1 MKLKDQTAIITGSGS
16 GIGRSIALAFARE
29 GADVVV
35 TDIQEENCFKVLAEV
50 AKYSANSLAMKV
62 DVTKGGEIERLARA
76 TLDKY
81 KKIDI
86 LVNNAGTGAAYNLE
100 DTPEED
106 WDRIMGINLKGVFL
120 CSQQVGKIMIQQK
133 KGNIINIA
141 SISAHTPIP
150 QGNAYS
156 VTKAGVRMLTRLA
169 ALEWGKYNI
178 RVNSISPGL
187 IRTPLTENVYADPE
201 QYRQRSELV
210 PMKRIG
216 TSEDV
221 ARLALFLASEDSS
234 YIHGE
239 DIVID
244 GGLLTTVYQQV
255 PGRASIRKG

>member
-1 MKLKDQTAIITGSGS
+1 MKLKNQAAIITGSGS
-16 GIGRSIALAFARE
+16 GIGRAIAIAFARE
-29 GADVVV
+29 GADVVLA
-35 TDIQEENCFKVLAEV
+35 DIHEENCFKVLAEV
-50 AKYSANSLAMKV
+50 NKYSAHSMAMKI
-62 DVTKGGEIERLARA
+62 DVSKGDEVEGLVRTTWE
-76 TLDKY
+76 KY
-81 KKIDI
+81 RKIDI
-86 LVNNAGTGAAYNLE
+86 LVNNAGTGTAHNLE
-100 DTPEED
+100 DVPEED

-120 CSQQVGKIMIQQK
+120 CSQRVGKIMIRQK
-133 KGNIINIA
+133 KGNIINIS

-156 VTKAGVRMLTRLA
+156 VAKTGVKMLTRLA

-201 QYRQRSELV
+201 QNRIRAELV
-210 PMKRIG
+210 PIRRIG
-216 TSEDV
+216 SSEDV
-221 ARLALFLASEDSS
+221 AQLALFLASEESS

-255 PGRASIRKG
+255 PGRASTQKG

>member
-1 MKLKDQTAIITGSGS
+1 MKLKNQAAIITGSGS
-16 GIGRSIALAFARE
+16 GIGRAIAIAFARE

-35 TDIQEENCFKVLAEV
+35 ADIHEENCFKVLAEV
-50 AKYSANSLAMKV
+50 KKYSPNSLALKV
-62 DVTKGGEIERLARA
+62 DVSKGNEVEGLVRTTWE
-76 TLDKY
+76 KY
-81 KKIDI
+81 RKIDI
-86 LVNNAGTGAAYNLE
+86 LVNNAGTGAPYNLE

-120 CSQQVGKIMIQQK
+120 SSQRAGKIMIQQK

-156 VTKAGVRMLTRLA
+156 MAKAGVTMLTRLA

-201 QYRQRSELV
+201 QYKQRSELV
-210 PMKRIG
+210 PLKRIG

-221 ARLALFLASEDSS
+221 AKLALFLASEDSS

-255 PGRASIRKG
+255 PGRASIQKK